1 MKALKQVFFRF
12 FAKRYLERRGRVP
25 AEELQQK
32 TLNRIRKFQ
41 ETVEALTQEQLDAR
55 PDSEGWNAGEI
66 TYHAVNSVKGIFRIC
81 EGLRNEKDVPPM
93 ERTAMGRTKAVL
105 REDLIGLCQ
114 KVYGLAEQMDFTTS
128 SKRKCAHPI
137 LGPGDT
143 KRWLVINLV
152 HLERHHKQLLRT
164 ASLPD

>member
-1 MKALKQVFFRF
+1 MKSLKRIFYRF
-12 FAKRYLERRGRVP
+12 FANLYLEKRGKIP
-25 AEELQQK
+25 ADELKQR
-32 TLNRIRKFQ
+32 TLKLIREFQ
-41 ETVEALTQEQLDAR
+41 EKAQNLTQEQLDAR
-55 PDSEGWNAGEI
+55 PDAEGWNACEI

-81 EGLRNEKDVPPM
+81 EGLRNEEDVPPM
-93 ERTAMGRTKAVL
+93 ERAAMGRTKAVSC
-105 REDLIGLCQ
+105 EDLIGLCE